1 MGFRIIWRKI
11 ATITNL
17 ATNQEPTL
25 WSSPQNKTCLITI
38 TMLLGSFIVGIE
50 LPRII
55 WLVVYN
61 VYKMNLQL
69 YLGWWPSINTWDRKT
84 HQEVFK
90 WFFWMILEVPILM
103 STSPKSQ
110 ILTLR
115 GQSVLQ
121 VASIRDGSFAREK
134 ARNDHFWHPFV
145 KTNPEQPFMVQVW
158 LPTTFPGP
166 HRWWWKLQLPKHCQI
181 IHVCSTNIY
190 IYIYIQ
196 KYAQNHVF
204 ELQKTMDM

>member
-1 MGFRIIWRKI
+1 MIIPPK
-11 ATITNL
+11 
-17 ATNQEPTL
+17 
-25 WSSPQNKTCLITI
+25 KTCLITI

-61 VYKMNLQL
+61 VYKMNPQL

-84 HQEVFK
+84 HQKVFK

-103 STSPKSQ
+103 SISPKRQ

-190 IYIYIQ
+190 IS
-196 KYAQNHVF
+196 KNMP
-204 ELQKTMDM
+204 KTTFLSFRKPWTCKCM